1 MAAQRTAPGSEPF
14 GRRAPLG
21 YNHGSMNAT
30 PFFRRP
36 IVRMVLGLIL
46 WLALYVFVLTRLE
59 TPATPLA
66 ILGDIALG
74 LGSLFLTLTLTA
86 QFVLPVRTWADRLSV
101 VRRLFNHMIGLRAPV
116 IFIQNGRAIA
126 SRGERQRRGKGVL
139 LIDYA
144 SGAVLRT
151 KTQFTRAVGPGVIFT
166 DSDEGLAEALDLQRQ
181 IRSVEG
187 APPPSGEETEAEGIT
202 AQGLTQEGIPISAD
216 LSVTFILD
224 PGHPGAPREGRH
236 AHLPPYEFNAGAAE
250 RAVYGHAYQDDEDI
264 PWTELP
270 LHLVTDLWRERVKNW
285 RLEALLDASK
295 DRPTPQ
301 QQIQAEILTQLTAP
315 EPKGKKRK
323 ASKNVLSR
331 EAEILQSRGIRV
343 LDVNFANLYVPADV
357 HETHMRRWREAWAGA
372 MQTGLREA
380 RQEAEEAHALGTR
393 EAQETLA
400 RKMTTSLRAK
410 LANGE
415 KPNLRDTLAL
425 LLRDAERLCYEGD
438 PITDASTLAT
448 HLRDIQEHLEG
459 LEGDCARPEKDVTT

>member
-1 MAAQRTAPGSEPF
+1 
-14 GRRAPLG
+14 
-21 YNHGSMNAT
+21 
-30 PFFRRP
+30 
-36 IVRMVLGLIL
+36 MVLGLFL

-59 TPATPLA
+59 TPATPLV

-101 VRRLFNHMIGLRAPV
+101 VRRLINHLIGLRGPV

-181 IRSVEG
+181 VRSVEG

-270 LHLVTDLWRERVKNW
+270 LRLVTDLWRERVKNW

-301 QQIQAEILTQLTAP
+301 QQIRAEILTQLAAP
-315 EPKGKKRK
+315 EPKGKKRN
-323 ASKNVLSR
+323 ASKGVLSR

-343 LDVNFANLYVPADV
+343 LDVNLANLYIPADV

-372 MQTGLREA
+372 MQTGLLEA

-400 RKMTTSLRAK
+400 RKMTASLRVK
-410 LANGE
+410 IANGE